1 MRGLVMVALTVS
13 LIVVG
18 MAGSSAAQSRSAF
31 VGAAPQVDY
40 DAPGVGG
47 PGWVP
52 GYSVEGGVQ
61 LSPTLNL
68 RADLDRAG
76 TPVNETTTGVT
87 SSRTT
92 SLSIL
97 LGAHAISYGRTRC
110 DFLLGVTVMN
120 VRNKDTHPPSFYHVR
135 EHQSFVAP
143 TFGID
148 LPVAVS
154 RHLSVVPEFRMNV
167 TLVNYLF
174 SNADGLSELPRI
186 RVAARWNF

>member
-1 MRGLVMVALTVS
+1 MRGLVMVSLMVS

-18 MAGSSAAQSRSAF
+18 MARSSAAQSRSAF

-52 GYSVEGGVQ
+52 GFSLEAGVH
-61 LSPTLNL
+61 LSPKLNL

-76 TPVNETTTGVT
+76 TPINETTTGVT

-110 DFLLGVTVMN
+110 DVVLGATVMN
-120 VRNKDTHPPSFYHVR
+120 VRNKDTNPSFYHVR
-135 EHQSFVAP
+135 EHQSYVAP

-154 RHLSVVPEFRMNV
+154 RHLSIVPEFRMNV
-167 TLVNYLF
+167 TLVNNLF